1 MSPASA
7 SSPIET
13 IKRPSYNC
21 PRDYGTLP
29 RLRSILRGIDSKGMT
44 EQQHCRSSNEI
55 FYSFFSR
62 LFQLFAIPRIDP
74 SYITFFTIDSTCA
87 QRIVASIICK
97 SLRFEPSIERDLQ
110 VSNFTG
116 RPRVFQGASKNND
129 SRTGFTARTVGRYKF
144 PAEVMRVEEV

>member
-1 MSPASA
+1 MKFFILSFPDCFNFSPDSNR
-7 SSPIET
+7 SVLYYIFHGQFVT
-13 IKRPSYNC
+13 I
-21 PRDYGTLP
+21 G
-29 RLRSILRGIDSKGMT
+29 
-44 EQQHCRSSNEI
+44 
-55 FYSFFSR
+55 
-62 LFQLFAIPRIDP
+62 
-74 SYITFFTIDSTCA
+74 STCA

-129 SRTGFTARTVGRYKF
+129 PRTGFTARTVGRYKF